1 MSARPIAIINAR
13 LVDPESGYDGPG
25 ALLTTAG
32 KIARVSHKPKLTGLP
47 TGVRVIDA
55 GGDLLCP
62 GLIDLRVKTGEPG
75 SEPKETL
82 KSAARAAAAGGVTSI
97 IVQPD
102 TDPVIDDPAVV
113 DFILRR
119 ARDIGLVHVYPAGA
133 ATKGCLGQGMAEIGL
148 MREAGC
154 VYVTDADRPIV
165 DSRVM
170 RRLLAY
176 AGALGVLVAHRP
188 ADPWLTEGAS
198 ATEGEFAGRMG
209 LAAEPVAAETI
220 MLERDIALVELTG
233 ARLMVD
239 QISAAAPLESLA
251 RAKVKGLPVIATCS
265 INHLSFNELDIGDY
279 RTFCKLIPPLR
290 CEDDRLALIDAM
302 ASGLVDIVVSAHTPA
317 PPEDKRLPF
326 DEAAAGAIGL
336 ETLLPALLTLHHEG
350 RVPLLRLIEA
360 ATLAPAKAIGLAAGR
375 LKVGAPAD
383 LLLCDIDA
391 PRLIDAEDLISK
403 SKNSAF
409 DGRRLQGRVLMTLV
423 DGRVVYEADT
433 SPKISGRGPPKAG
446 GVSSHASSG

>member
-1 MSARPIAIINAR
+1 MSAQPIALTNAR
-13 LVDPESGYDGPG
+13 LIDPASGYDGPG
-25 ALLTTAG
+25 GVLIEAG
-32 KIARVSHKPKLTGLP
+32 RIREVHRGGGLESVSAD
-47 TGVRVIDA
+47 VRLIDA
-55 GGDLLCP
+55 AGALLCP

-97 IVQPD
+97 VVQPD
-102 TDPVIDDPAVV
+102 TDPVIDDPAVA

-133 ATKGCLGQGMAEIGL
+133 ATKGLRGKGMAEIGL
-148 MREAGC
+148 LHEAGC

-176 AGALGVLVAHRP
+176 AGSLGALVSHRP

-198 ATEGEFAGRMG
+198 ATESEFAGRMG

-220 MLERDIALVELTG
+220 MLERDIALVQLTG
-233 ARLMVD
+233 SRLLVD
-239 QISAAAPLESLA
+239 QISAAEPLASLA
-251 RAKVKGLPVIATCS
+251 RARDRGLPILATAS

-279 RTFCKLIPPLR
+279 RTFCKLVPPLR
-290 CEDDRLALIDAM
+290 GEADRMALIEALS
-302 ASGLVDIVVSAHTPA
+302 SGLVDIVVSAHAPA

-326 DEAAAGAIGL
+326 DEAAPGSIGL
-336 ETLLPALLTLHHEG
+336 QTLFAALLSLHHEG
-350 RVPLLRLIEA
+350 HVPLMRLIEA
-360 ATLAPAKAIGLAAGR
+360 VTLAPAKAIGSLAGR
-375 LKVGAPAD
+375 LTKGAPAD
-383 LLLCDIDA
+383 LVMCAIDA
-391 PRLIDAEDLISK
+391 PRLIDAATLASK

-409 DGRRLQGRVLMTLV
+409 DGRRLQGAILLTMVE
-423 DGRVVYEADT
+423 GRIVHEEAC
-433 SPKISGRGPPKAG
+433 
-446 GVSSHASSG
+446 